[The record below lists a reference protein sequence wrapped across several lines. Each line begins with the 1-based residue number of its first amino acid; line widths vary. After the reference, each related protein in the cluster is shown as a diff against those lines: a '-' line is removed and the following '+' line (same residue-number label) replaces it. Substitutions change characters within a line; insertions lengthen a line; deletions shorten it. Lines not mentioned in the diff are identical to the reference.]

1 MRSYLKRVAQVFAEN
16 VGEHLSEYTFVFP
29 NHRAGIFFRKYLGQS
44 LDRPIFSPEIM
55 TINDCFGSLSD
66 LYIAD
71 QLSLLVRLYDLYK
84 ELRPTA
90 EPIEKFLHWGRMM
103 LADFSEIDNHLVS
116 NVEALYEAI
125 EDMHDI
131 DAHFLSLTDE
141 QRKAIERFWGEFYSS
156 MNRNNSGMHGKFLS
170 TWQLLY
176 PLYVGLR
183 DSLLQD
189 NLAYEGLLHRQVIE
203 TWTSIPSERFK
214 NHYVFIGFNAL
225 TESERQLML
234 LLRDRGCADFYFD
247 YESPYLADDENRA
260 SLFKNENQGLFK
272 SRFIIPLE
280 AEFLPPKITHVSV
293 SSIVAEAREVY
304 RILQQLFPEQT
315 PQKEDFTRT
324 AVVLPDE
331 QLLIPLL
338 DCFPQSITDI
348 NVTMGYP
355 LRASDLYLLVANPEK
370 EIYHLPSDGISMLCL
385 LRDRLKA
392 LQTKENSEALYL
404 LCKTINHIE
413 KVIAQYPNLIFSA
426 DAVMQILRMLTKDMT
441 IPYAGEPLNGL
452 QVMGVLET
460 RALDFDNIIITCFND
475 ELYPGRSHGN
485 SFIPYVLRRGFG
497 LPTLE
502 RQNAIFAYNF
512 YRMISYAQHVWF
524 ITNATADDRH
534 SGEVSRYL
542 YQLKWQYQCRIEYV
556 NIVHTLARSTTK
568 QPEQPKTENVLMRL
582 EQMKKRTFSASMLN
596 KYLYCQKQF
605 YYRYVLGLRE
615 PKRDDDVTVADN
627 LLGTVLHKIIEVLY
641 KPYENRMVE
650 PSDIRSILDSL
661 TEDVWQSLPMSEV
674 ADDPLAVHVVR
685 NYVRNILE
693 YDWQLAPF
701 HYYAGETKVNAE
713 LDVPDLGVI
722 KFEGIIDRVDMH
734 NGVVRVID
742 YKTGAA
748 TLEYNDMKHVFNR
761 DKNQDKALQTLL
773 YCWMFK
779 ENTPDYLSEKVDI
792 VPHIYAVRTLAKGKD
807 SGTRLSSKSTT
818 NSIYTPEVE
827 QELKEAITNLLREIY
842 NPELAFQPTSE
853 YTRCDTCLF
862 YELCKG

>member
-16 VGEHLSEYTFVFP
+16 VGEHLSKYTFVFP
-29 NHRAGIFFRKYLGQS
+29 NHRAGLFFRKYLGQS

-66 LYIAD
+66 LYVAD
-71 QLSLLVRLYDLYK
+71 QLSLLIRLYDFYK
-84 ELRPTA
+84 DLRTPA

-141 QRKAIERFWGEFYSS
+141 QRQAIERFWGEFYSS
-156 MNRNNSGMHGKFLS
+156 KNSNNSSMHNTFLN
-170 TWQLLY
+170 TWKLLY
-176 PLYVGLR
+176 PLYVRLR
-183 DSLLQD
+183 DSLLQEH
-189 NLAYEGLLHRQVIE
+189 LAYEGLLHRQVIE
-203 TWTSIPSERFK
+203 NWDSIPAERFK

-234 LLRDRGCADFYFD
+234 RLRDRGCADFYFD
-247 YESPYLADDENRA
+247 YESPYLTDEENRA
-260 SLFKNENQGLFK
+260 SLFKNDNINQFH
-272 SRFIIPLE
+272 SSFTIPVQ
-280 AEFLPPKITHVSV
+280 AEFIPPKFTHISV
-293 SSIVAEAREVY
+293 SSMVAESREVY
-304 RILQQLFPEQT
+304 RILQQLYPEN
-315 PQKEDFTRT
+315 PPREPDFTRT

-338 DCFPQSITDI
+338 DCFPQSIKDI

-355 LRASDLYLLVANPEK
+355 LRASDLYLLVDNPESSIK
-370 EIYHLPSDGISMLCL
+370 NLPSDGVSMLLL
-385 LRDRLKA
+385 LREQLKA

-413 KVIAQYPNLIFSA
+413 RVITQYPSLSFSA
-426 DAVMQILRMLTKDMT
+426 EAVMQILRMLTKDMT

-497 LPTLE
+497 LPTPE

-512 YRMISYAQHVWF
+512 YRMISSAQHVWF
-524 ITNATADDRH
+524 ITNATADEQH

-542 YQLKWQYQCRIEYV
+542 YQLKWQYQHKIEYV
-556 NIVHTLARSTTK
+556 NIVDSIAKSSTK
-568 QPEQPKTENVLMRL
+568 QPEEPKTESVLLRL

-605 YYRYVLGLRE
+605 YYHFVLGLKE
-615 PKRDDDVTVADN
+615 PKRKDDVTVADN
-627 LLGTVLHKIIEVLY
+627 LLGTVLHKIVEVLY
-641 KPYENRMVE
+641 KPYENRLIE
-650 PSDIRSILDSL
+650 PSDLRSILDSL
-661 TEDVWQSLPMSEV
+661 TEEKWQSLPLSEI
-674 ADDPLAVHVVR
+674 AEDPLAVHVVR

-693 YDWQLAPF
+693 YDWKLAPF
-701 HYYAGETKVNAE
+701 HYYAGETKVNAD
-713 LDVPDLGVI
+713 LDVPGLGVI
-722 KFEGIIDRVDMH
+722 KFDGIIDRVDEH
-734 NGVVRVID
+734 RGRVRVID

-748 TLEYNDMKHVFNR
+748 PLEYNDMNHVFNR
-761 DKNQDKALQTLL
+761 EKNQDKALQTLL

-779 ENTPDYLSEKVDI
+779 EKSPKYLAETADV
-792 VPHIYAVRTLAKGKD
+792 VPHIYAVRALTKGKEVE
-807 SGTRLSSKSTT
+807 TRLHAKNNPNFVYTT
-818 NSIYTPEVE
+818 DIEK
-827 QELKEAITNLLREIY
+827 ELKDAICDLLLEIY
-842 NPELAFQPTSE
+842 NPELAFMPTSE
-853 YTRCDTCLF
+853 QTRCDTCLF

>member
-1 MRSYLKRVAQVFAEN
+1 MKSYLKRIAQVFAEN
-16 VGEHLSEYTFVFP
+16 VGEHLSGYTFVFP
-29 NHRAGIFFRKYLGQS
+29 NHRAGLFFRKYLGQS
-44 LDRPIFSPEIM
+44 LDHPIFSPEIM
-55 TINDCFGSLSD
+55 TINDCFGSLSE
-66 LYIAD
+66 LYVAD

-84 ELRPTA
+84 NMRPSA
-90 EPIEKFLHWGRMM
+90 EPIEKFLHWGKMM

-116 NVEALYEAI
+116 NVEALYEAV
-125 EDMHDI
+125 EDIHDI
-131 DAHFLSLTDE
+131 DTHFLSLTSE
-141 QRKAIERFWGEFYSS
+141 QRKAIERFWGEFYGSK
-156 MNRNNSGMHGKFLS
+156 NHNNSGMHNTFLS

-183 DSLLQD
+183 DSLLQEK
-189 NLAYEGLLHRQVIE
+189 LAYEGLLHRHVIE
-203 TWTSIPSERFK
+203 NWGSIPAERFK
-214 NHYVFIGFNAL
+214 KHYVFIGFNAL

-234 LLRDRGCADFYFD
+234 RLRDRGCADFYFD
-247 YESPYLADDENRA
+247 YESTYLSDEGNRA
-260 SLFKNENQGLFK
+260 SLFKDDNIKLFK
-272 SRFIIPLE
+272 SRYSIPKT
-280 AEFLPPKITHVSV
+280 EFVPPKITHVSV
-293 SSIVAEAREVY
+293 SSTVAEAREVY
-304 RILQQLFPEQT
+304 RILQQLYPENL
-315 PQKEDFTRT
+315 PQKFDYTKT

-355 LRASDLYLLVANPEK
+355 LRASDLYLLVDSPEK
-370 EIYHLPSDGISMLCL
+370 AIENLPSEGLPMLLL
-385 LRDRLKA
+385 LREQLKA
-392 LQTKENSEALYL
+392 LKTKENSEVLYL
-404 LCKTINHIE
+404 LCKTISHIE
-413 KVIAQYPNLIFSA
+413 KVIAQYPNLSFSA

-441 IPYAGEPLNGL
+441 IPYVGEPLNGL

-485 SFIPYVLRRGFG
+485 SFIPYILRRGFG
-497 LPTLE
+497 LPTPE

-542 YQLKWQYQCRIEYV
+542 YQLRWQYQCEIEYINV
-556 NIVHTLARSTTK
+556 VQALAKLSTK
-568 QPEQPKTENVLMRL
+568 QPDQPKTEAVLMRL
-582 EQMKKRTFSASMLN
+582 EQMKKRRFSASMLN

-605 YYRYVLGLRE
+605 YYRYVLGLKE
-615 PKRDDDVTVADN
+615 PKQDDDVIVPDN
-627 LLGTVLHKIIEVLY
+627 LLGTVTHKIMEILY
-641 KPYENRMVE
+641 QPYENRLVE
-650 PSDIRSILDSL
+650 PSDLRSILDSL
-661 TEDVWQSLPMSEV
+661 TEEVWQSLPLSEIV
-674 ADDPLAVHVVR
+674 EDPLAVHVVR

-701 HYYAGETKVNAE
+701 YYYAGETKVNAE

-722 KFEGIIDRVDMH
+722 KFEGIIDRVDEH
-734 NGVVRVID
+734 KGVVRVID

-748 TLEYNDMKHVFNR
+748 PLEYSDMNHVFNR
-761 DKNQDKALQTLL
+761 EKNQDKALQTLL

-779 ENTPDYLSEKVDI
+779 EMSPDYLAEHVDV

-807 SGTRLSSKSTT
+807 AETRLRPKNKSDFSYTT
-818 NSIYTPEVE
+818 EVE
-827 QELKEAITNLLREIY
+827 QELKEALINLLREIY
-842 NPELAFQPTSE
+842 NPELAFVPTSE
-853 YTRCDTCLF
+853 QTRCDTCLF

>member
-1 MRSYLKRVAQVFAEN
+1 MKSYLKRIAQVFAEN
-16 VGEHLSEYTFVFP
+16 VGEHLSGYTFVFP
-29 NHRAGIFFRKYLGQS
+29 NHRAGLFFRKYLGQS
-44 LDRPIFSPEIM
+44 LDHPIFSPEIM
-55 TINDCFGSLSD
+55 TINDCFGSLSE
-66 LYIAD
+66 LYVAD
-71 QLSLLVRLYDLYK
+71 QLSLLVRLYNLYK
-84 ELRPTA
+84 NMRPSA
-90 EPIEKFLHWGRMM
+90 EPIEKFLHWGKMM

-116 NVEALYEAI
+116 NVEALYEAV
-125 EDMHDI
+125 EDIHDI
-131 DAHFLSLTDE
+131 DTHFLSLTSE
-141 QRKAIERFWGEFYSS
+141 QRKAIERFWGEFYGSK
-156 MNRNNSGMHGKFLS
+156 NHNNSGMHNTFLS

-183 DSLLQD
+183 DSLLQEK
-189 NLAYEGLLHRQVIE
+189 LAYEGLLHRHVIE
-203 TWTSIPSERFK
+203 NWDSIPAERFK
-214 NHYVFIGFNAL
+214 KHYVFIGFNAL

-234 LLRDRGCADFYFD
+234 RLRDRGCADFYFD
-247 YESPYLADDENRA
+247 YESTYLSDEGNRA
-260 SLFKNENQGLFK
+260 SLFKDDNIKLFK
-272 SRFIIPLE
+272 SRYSIPKT
-280 AEFLPPKITHVSV
+280 EFVSPKITHVSV
-293 SSIVAEAREVY
+293 SSTVAEAREVY
-304 RILQQLFPEQT
+304 RILQQLYPENL
-315 PQKEDFTRT
+315 PQKFDYTKT

-355 LRASDLYLLVANPEK
+355 LRASDLYLLVDSPEK
-370 EIYHLPSDGISMLCL
+370 AIENLPSEGLPMLLL
-385 LRDRLKA
+385 LREHLKA
-392 LQTKENSEALYL
+392 LKTKENSEVLYL
-404 LCKTINHIE
+404 LCKTISHIE
-413 KVIAQYPNLIFSA
+413 KVIAQYPNLSFSA

-485 SFIPYVLRRGFG
+485 SFIPYILRRGFG
-497 LPTLE
+497 LPTPE

-542 YQLKWQYQCRIEYV
+542 YQLRWQYQCEIEYINV
-556 NIVHTLARSTTK
+556 VHALAKLSTK
-568 QPEQPKTENVLMRL
+568 QPDQPKTGAVLMRL
-582 EQMKKRTFSASMLN
+582 EQMKKRRFSASMLN

-605 YYRYVLGLRE
+605 YYRYVLGLKE
-615 PKRDDDVTVADN
+615 PKQDDDVIVPDN
-627 LLGTVLHKIIEVLY
+627 LLGTVTHKIMEILY
-641 KPYENRMVE
+641 QPYENRLVE
-650 PSDIRSILDSL
+650 PSDLRSILDSL
-661 TEDVWQSLPMSEV
+661 TEEVWQSLPLSEIV
-674 ADDPLAVHVVR
+674 EDPLAVHVLR

-701 HYYAGETKVNAE
+701 YYFAGETKVNAE

-722 KFEGIIDRVDMH
+722 KFEGIIDRVDEH
-734 NGVVRVID
+734 KGVVRVID

-748 TLEYNDMKHVFNR
+748 PLEYSDMNHVFNR
-761 DKNQDKALQTLL
+761 EKNQDKALQTLL

-779 ENTPDYLSEKVDI
+779 EMSPDYLAEHVDI

-807 SGTRLSSKSTT
+807 AETRLSPKNKSDFSFTT
-818 NSIYTPEVE
+818 EVE
-827 QELKEAITNLLREIY
+827 QELKEALINLLREIY
-842 NPELAFQPTSE
+842 NPELAFVPTSE
-853 YTRCDTCLF
+853 QTRCDTCLF